1 VVKILQLYDLEHKKI
16 DGLVNYKELKIER
29 EVNVDDTLYFSYP
42 NSDSKH
48 DLIQEECYIRTKE
61 NEYVVKEINVGDD
74 WTDIICKVNLENIK
88 GNYVNSFE
96 TVEQTCTNAVNLA
109 LVGTGWTIGSCDV
122 SKLRTTRKSN
132 STSYVILQEI
142 QSTYDCEMTF
152 DSMNKKVYIYQSMGS
167 DKGTYFSEQLN
178 LKKLDVQRNSYDYIT
193 RIIPAGK
200 DGLDIS
206 SVNGGKN
213 YVENHQYSSKV
224 ITAYWEDNRYTVAQ
238 DLLEDAISRLEYLSK
253 PYRAYKADVIDL
265 ASINTKYSVLDY
277 SLGDTITLLSKSKNT
292 KEKQRIIKLTEYP
305 EEPERNTCEIANK
318 ILKLEDLQIKFVEA
332 SDVVE
337 SITTSDG
344 GVDGSK
350 VDSIDASQ
358 IQNLEVAVASI
369 ANLTAI
375 NATIVNLTATK
386 ANIGELNAAIA
397 RIGTLEVTTAT
408 ITQLNATNASIVN
421 LTATTATIVNL
432 NASNARIVTLE
443 ATTAT
448 INTLLAGNIG
458 AANIATGA
466 ITAGSGIIANL
477 AIGDAQISTVNAGK
491 LVAGTVDTSKVT
503 IQGAN
508 GRLKITGNRLQVFA
522 GTTTLYERVS
532 VGDVNGDGTVY
543 GLRVRGSDG
552 TTILMDETGVKHEG
566 ITDGAITNSK
576 ISTDA
581 AIDGTKIDIA
591 SVVTEIN
598 AGTTTIK
605 GSKIFLN
612 NSTLDV
618 QFSTLN
624 TTVGSQGT
632 TISSHTGSI
641 TAMNTAIS
649 LKVAT
654 QTYTTKMTALDGSIA
669 NINTNLG
676 VQNSS
681 IDVLQSA
688 IVLKVSQTDIDTS
701 VNAIQV
707 GGRNLFQKSDT
718 FKSYTTG
725 SDQGNPLA
733 TYVVDAANGDYQTFT
748 NTKIGNR
755 YWFPTVI
762 GDITQGKTYTI
773 SLEIK
778 TDIAWSGYWYP
789 SERYTNLSFP
799 NTTGVWQKWSLMYI
813 QTGITTNG
821 VKLFGFNN
829 TVAGKT
835 ISFRRLKLE
844 EGNKATDW
852 TPAPE
857 DVQSQL
863 DSATTRIS
871 TAETTLSLIPGQFAL
886 VASKTDLT
894 TTNSNVSGITTRM
907 TNAES
912 SITAQAGQIVLKASQ
927 TSLNTTN
934 TNVTNA
940 QGTAN
945 SANGTANALQNT
957 IVPALTTRMVSAES
971 AITIN
976 SNAIGLKVTQAQVDT
991 TVNAIQIGGRNYF
1004 KKSTGIALYNGAVC
1018 DRTNIECINGMY
1030 TVGASAHTSIIRMQ
1044 GVVTCNGPWTVS
1056 FEFRGSQSSP
1066 VGFLVS
1072 FCDLAAYQETTTADN
1087 TWTKISVTSNITNFS
1102 AIYNFIDFRN
1112 LSWAYIF
1119 IRNIKIEQG
1128 TKATD
1133 YTPAPEDIQGQL
1145 DGATT
1150 RLDTAESTLDL
1161 IPGQFALKATTASL
1175 TTTNNNVSGIT
1186 TRMTSAESSI
1196 IANAGQIS
1204 LKATQTSLNT
1214 TNNNV
1219 SGVTARM
1226 TSAEGSISLQAGQIA
1241 SKVSIGD
1248 FGTLITQNTSSV
1260 KIAVGQIGGNNLIP
1274 DSNFAMGYLNTI
1286 LFHNFCTG
1294 WAMTVDNKTAWALGS
1309 TNSGNDVFA
1318 TLPLTTLKVSTTYT
1332 LSFKFLTSAT
1342 GKQSMMGQMGVQEQA
1357 GQYRWLG
1364 ITAPTGFNTNIT
1376 WKTFLF
1382 TFTLPADAATG
1393 NLAFVLRLNAL
1404 DGNYCAY
1411 TDFKLEEGSYA
1422 TAWSPSPNELKSAS
1436 FEVNDT
1442 HARFTGTDGSYTE
1455 FVPGSTGLKWHQNMS
1470 SGARD
1475 YHYLLYKGS
1484 VSNVD
1489 SLTTVRITLPTEFR
1503 GKDYL
1508 LSWWAGNVF
1517 PKNPGD
1523 LLYSAN
1529 AELTAENK
1537 SEGWFEVKASM
1548 MCRNPDTEGSPS
1560 WKGKMNILYM
1570 VVA

>member
-1 VVKILQLYDLEHKKI
+1 MVKILQLYDLEHKKI

-277 SLGDTITLLSKSKNT
+277 SVGDTITLLSKSKNT

-305 EEPERNTCEIANK
+305 EEPERNTVEIANK
-318 ILKLEDLQIKFVEA
+318 ILRLEDLQIKFVEA

-358 IQNLEVAVASI
+358 IQNLDVAVASI

-432 NASNARIVTLE
+432 NASNARIGTLE

-477 AIGDAQISTVNAGK
+477 AIGDAQISTINAGK

-552 TTILMDETGVKHEG
+552 TTILIDETGVKHEG

-598 AGTTTIK
+598 AGTTTIS
-605 GSKIFLN
+605 GSKVFLN

-618 QFSTLN
+618 QFSALN
-624 TTVGSQGT
+624 TTVGDQGT
-632 TISSHTGSI
+632 TISSQTGSI
-641 TAMNTAIS
+641 SALSNAIS

-654 QTYTTKMTALDGSIA
+654 QTYTTKTTALDGSIT
-669 NINTNLG
+669 NINTSLG
-676 VQNSS
+676 VQSSS
-681 IDVLQSA
+681 IAVLQSA
-688 IVLKVSQTDIDTS
+688 IVLKVTQTDVDTS
-701 VNAIQV
+701 INKIQI
-707 GGRNLFQKSDT
+707 GGRNLLRGSRDFTIAGYGYTKDTEVYQGFLVAVGAPSTGYKDTVTVTTPVLDELEYTASFFAKST
-718 FKSYTTG
+718 
-725 SDQGNPLA
+725 NA
-733 TYVVDAANGDYQTFT
+733 TQNIVCHFY
-748 NTKIGNR
+748 
-755 YWFPTVI
+755 
-762 GDITQGKTYTI
+762 
-773 SLEIK
+773 S
-778 TDIAWSGYWYP
+778 
-789 SERYTNLSFP
+789 P
-799 NTTGVWQKWSLMYI
+799 NTTTNATSSTGQTSTASDGGCSVTITNVWKRYWVSWKQSI
-813 QTGITTNG
+813 GG
-821 VKLFGFNN
+821 SVKRLIFARVTASGDAY
-829 TVAGKT
+829 VAGVQFEK
-835 ISFRRLKLE
+835 
-844 EGNKATDW
+844 GNKATDW
-852 TPAPE
+852 SPAPE
-857 DVQSQL
+857 DVQGQI
-863 DSATTRIS
+863 DGATTRIS
-871 TAETTLSLIPGQFAL
+871 NAESTLDLIPGQFAL
-886 VASKTDLT
+886 KATTASLT
-894 TTNSNVSGITTRM
+894 TTNDNLGKVTTRM
-907 TNAES
+907 SNAES
-912 SITAQAGQIVLKASQ
+912 SITAQAGQISLKASQ

-1044 GVVTCNGPWTVS
+1044 GVITCNGPWTVS

-1133 YTPAPEDIQGQL
+1133 WSPAPEDVQGQL
-1145 DGATT
+1145 DSATT
-1150 RLDTAESTLDL
+1150 RLNTAESTLDL
-1161 IPGQFALKATTASL
+1161 LPGQFALKASQTSL
-1175 TTTNNNVSGIT
+1175 NTTNSNVSGVT

-1196 IANAGQIS
+1196 SAQAGQIT
-1204 LKATQTSLNT
+1204 LKASQTSLNT
-1214 TNNNV
+1214 TNSNL
-1219 SGVTARM
+1219 SGVTTRM
-1226 TSAEGSISLQAGQIA
+1226 SSVEGSISIQAAQIA
-1241 SKVSIGD
+1241 SKVNVGD

-1260 KIAVGQIGGNNLIP
+1260 KIAVGNIGGNNLIKN
-1274 DSNFAMGYLNTI
+1274 SIFNYGTASWITNGYPIINTVEARIWIGYGRNTAYIQGNGASFGYFQPFPTIIGVKYTVSFMACINTQANIGHTQIGIESVWGVNVLN
-1286 LFHNFCTG
+1286 L
-1294 WAMTVDNKTAWALGS
+1294 
-1309 TNSGNDVFA
+1309 TNH
-1318 TLPLTTLKVSTTYT
+1318 
-1332 LSFKFLTSAT
+1332 
-1342 GKQSMMGQMGVQEQA
+1342 
-1357 GQYRWLG
+1357 
-1364 ITAPTGFNTNIT
+1364 
-1376 WKTFLF
+1376 TFYEY
-1382 TFTLPADAATG
+1382 TFTASSSSH
-1393 NLAFVLRLNAL
+1393 AFV
-1404 DGNYCAY
+1404 AY
-1411 TDFKLEEGSYA
+1411 ANGGAGFFLSDVQVVEGDKK
-1422 TAWSPSPNELKSAS
+1422 TAWSPNPDELQTAS
-1436 FEVNDT
+1436 FEVTDE
-1442 HARFTGTDGSYTE
+1442 HARFTGVNGSYTE
-1455 FVPGSTGLKWHQNMS
+1455 FVPGSTGLKWHQNTS